1 MMQRR
6 RFLQTAA
13 TAASV
18 AAGDVLQSA
27 VTDQQNR
34 LLQYANRDD
43 SDRWSYNTD
52 RNSAHVRSGL
62 VNAQLDTLCDNPNGL
77 VETFT
82 VSTDGIPLG
91 FEVTTESEESI
102 GTLVHLSAE
111 QAEALAVDLLEQAHA
126 MRAES
131 TSNQAHL
138 GGSDE

>member
-1 MMQRR
+1 MERR
-6 RFLQTAA
+6 RFLQAAA

-18 AAGDVLQSA
+18 AAGDLPQSG

-34 LLQYANRDD
+34 LLQYANRDE
-43 SDRWSYNTD
+43 SDRWSYPTD

-126 MRAES
+126 MREETS
-131 TSNQAHL
+131 SNQAHL
-138 GGSDE
+138 RGSDE

>member
-1 MMQRR
+1 M
-6 RFLQTAA
+6 
-13 TAASV
+13 
-18 AAGDVLQSA
+18 AAGDVPQSA
-27 VTDQQNR
+27 VRDQQNR
-34 LLQYANRDD
+34 LLQYAGRDD

-82 VSTDGIPLG
+82 VSSDGVPLG

-126 MRAES
+126 MREES
-131 TSNQAHL
+131 TSKQAHS
-138 GGSDE
+138 GGSDQ

>member
-1 MMQRR
+1 MDRR
-6 RFLQTAA
+6 RFLQA
-13 TAASV
+13 AASAAGM
-18 AAGDVLQSA
+18 AAGDISRSA
-27 VTDQQNR
+27 ITDQQNR
-34 LLQYANRDD
+34 LLKYAERDD
-43 SDRWSYNTD
+43 NDRWSYGTN

-82 VSTDGIPLG
+82 VSSDGVPLG

-126 MRAES
+126 MRDEAS
-131 TSNQAHL
+131 SNQAHT
-138 GGSDE
+138 GGEHE